1 MLLSQV
7 LEPVVVEIAPEP
19 DGPQDEDRP
28 VLHPRTAAVGAADP
42 IDILG
47 DGIEQGITQG
57 GPGVNVLQ
65 GCQDGDDLVSAG
77 GVEPDVEDGCAVESQ
92 LGIEG
97 DSHGRGPRRF
107 PRSGAGN
114 WLFRG
119 NSYARSP
126 HSSRGSSV
134 ENPGKD
140 RLKHVLRRPLASAA
154 LPWPRVVPPGEDG
167 PRTRRDPGR
176 PPPGITHLTW

>member
-1 MLLSQV
+1 MLLGQV

-28 VLHPRTAAVGAADP
+28 VLHPGTAAVGAADP

-47 DGIEQGITQG
+47 DGIEQRVPQG
-57 GPGVNVLQ
+57 GPGVDVLQ
-65 GCQDGDDLVSAG
+65 GGQDGDDLVSAG
-77 GVEPDVEDGCAVESQ
+77 GIEPDVKDGSAVEAE

-107 PRSGAGN
+107 PGSGAGN
-114 WLFRG
+114 WLSQG

-126 HSSRGSSV
+126 LSSRGISV
-134 ENPGKD
+134 ENPGKE
-140 RLKHVLRRPLASAA
+140 RLKYVFRRPRA
-154 LPWPRVVPPGEDG
+154 RG
-167 PRTRRDPGR
+167 PRGAGPDGR
-176 PPPGITHLTW
+176 

>member
-28 VLHPRTAAVGAADP
+28 VVHPGAAAVGAADP

-47 DGIEQGITQG
+47 DGIEQGIAQG
-57 GPGVNVLQ
+57 GSGVDVLQ
-65 GCQDGDDLVSAG
+65 GGEDGDDLVPAG
-77 GVEPDVEDGCAVESQ
+77 GVESDVEDGGAVEAE

-97 DSHGRGPRRF
+97 DSHGSGPRRI

-114 WLFRG
+114 RLSRG
-119 NSYARSP
+119 NSDTRSTFFEGYFCRE
-126 HSSRGSSV
+126 SR
-134 ENPGKD
+134 K
-140 RLKHVLRRPLASAA
+140 R
-154 LPWPRVVPPGEDG
+154 
-167 PRTRRDPGR
+167 
-176 PPPGITHLTW
+176 

>member
-65 GCQDGDDLVSAG
+65 GCQDGDDLVSPG

-126 HSSRGSSV
+126 ILRGVVLSRIPEKTGSNTFCDGHSLGFKVHLRS
-134 ENPGKD
+134 NPEPIRFPAMTQD
-140 RLKHVLRRPLASAA
+140 QIF
-154 LPWPRVVPPGEDG
+154 
-167 PRTRRDPGR
+167 
-176 PPPGITHLTW
+176 ITFSQ